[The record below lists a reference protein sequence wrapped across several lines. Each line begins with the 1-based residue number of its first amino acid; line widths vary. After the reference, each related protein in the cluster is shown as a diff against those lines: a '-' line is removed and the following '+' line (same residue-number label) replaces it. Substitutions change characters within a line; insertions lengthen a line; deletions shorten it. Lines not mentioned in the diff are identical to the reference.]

1 MVAWVSMIPELN
13 LGVLVLT
20 NQQSGVAMEL
30 VGIQILDACLGA
42 PRFRKI
48 EPRA

>member
-20 NQQSGVAMEL
+20 NQQSGSRWNSSAFKFSMPVSERPAS
-30 VGIQILDACLGA
+30 G
-42 PRFRKI
+42 K
-48 EPRA
+48 